1 MARRA
6 EKRHAIKKVEES
18 VPKRFTVKKACVI
31 ISIFDRNE
39 LSLTHFDTEH
49 IGAFPDLKA
58 ELTTLDKVFTNDFGD
73 IEYRNLR
80 NVVILAC
87 AMRLSAVI
95 MKAKPVQR
103 RSMSNWIDMRDTLHH
118 NAELTPLVVSQF
130 PQAKEDEF
138 LFGKDYYDLV
148 VGNTAVEVGDCRVS
162 KILEGLKQ
170 GMHLWV
176 LPKPFDTIYVFIRGR
191 NWRSF
196 EKLENFILDTLRN
209 ALEKSKW

>member
-1 MARRA
+1 MQ
-6 EKRHAIKKVEES
+6 EKGGGRS
-18 VPKRFTVKKACVI
+18 MPKRFTVEKACRIV
-31 ISIFDRNE
+31 SVLSRND

-58 ELTTLDKVFTNDFGD
+58 ELIALDRVFTNDFGD

-80 NVVILAC
+80 HIVVLAC
-87 AMRLSAVI
+87 AIRLSAVI
-95 MKAKPVQR
+95 MKTNPVQR
-103 RSMSNWIDMRDTLHH
+103 RSMSNWIGMRNHLHH
-118 NAELTPLVVSQF
+118 DADLTPLVASQF

-162 KILEGLKQ
+162 KILEALKE
-170 GMHLWV
+170 GMNLWV
-176 LPKPFDTIYVFIRGR
+176 LPKPFDTIYVFTRGR

-196 EKLENFILDTLRN
+196 ERLENCILDTLKN
-209 ALEKSKW
+209 ALEKARW